1 MNFMSILA
9 QVETTAPE
17 STQVVPNVQ
26 VVPIDAIWNEVCCL
40 TWLQAVLAVSFGIV
54 YMLYGW
60 RIFRILVVIC
70 FGLFGMWLGIKF
82 GAKTGNSEIWGG
94 VLGLAVFAGA
104 SAPLMKWCVSILGA
118 AAGGLVTSGLWYAFG
133 LPQVYLWAGGLI
145 GVVAGGMMSF
155 IVLKASVMLF
165 TSLGGSLITV
175 AGMLRLLDLYESTK
189 EVPTQWVRNCFYDHN
204 WFLPLVLIIPTM
216 IGMFAQNRFIKHS
229 HKWEF

>member
-1 MNFMSILA
+1 MDLTSILA
-9 QVETTAPE
+9 QAETTVIE
-17 STQVVPNVQ
+17 DVRI
-26 VVPIDAIWNEVCCL
+26 VPIDEIWNQITAL

-54 YMLYGW
+54 YLLYGW

-70 FGLFGMWLGIKF
+70 FGLIGMFLGIKM
-82 GAKTGNSEIWGG
+82 GAKTGSELWGG
-94 VLGLAVFAGA
+94 VLGLAIFAGV

-118 AAGGLVTSGLWYAFG
+118 AAGGLLTGALWYAFN
-133 LPQVYLWAGGLI
+133 LPEVYLWAGAAV

-175 AGMLRLLDLYESTK
+175 VGMLRLLDLYEATK
-189 EVPTQWVRNCFYDHN
+189 AEPTQWVHDCVHNYN
-204 WFLPLVLIIPTM
+204 WFLPVILIVPTM
-216 IGMFAQNRFIKHS
+216 IGIFAQNRFIKHA

>member
-9 QVETTAPE
+9 QAETTVIE
-17 STQVVPNVQ
+17 DVQ
-26 VVPIDAIWNEVCCL
+26 VVPLDAIWSQITAL
-40 TWLQAVLAVSFGIV
+40 TWLQAVIAVSFGIV
-54 YMLYGW
+54 YLLYGW

-70 FGLFGMWLGIKF
+70 FGLIGMYLGIKL
-82 GAKTGNSEIWGG
+82 GSKTGSEVWGG
-94 VLGLAVFAGA
+94 VIGLAIFAGI

-118 AAGGLVTSGLWYAFG
+118 AAGGLVTGGLWYAFN
-133 LPQVYLWAGGLI
+133 LPQVYLWAGAAV

-175 AGMLRLLDLYESTK
+175 VGMLQLLNLYYKTAP
-189 EVPTQWVRNCFYDHN
+189 EVPTWVQNYVYNYN
-204 WFLPLVLIIPTM
+204 WFLPVVLIVPTM
-216 IGMFAQNRFIKHS
+216 IGMIAQNRFIKHS